1 MKKYLVGGA
10 VRNKILGLPA
20 KDKDYV
26 VIGSSVNEMLSLGF
40 EQVGKHF
47 PVFLHPE
54 TRDEYALARTEVSTG
69 NKHGDFTV
77 SIDQVTLRD
86 DLYRRDL
93 TINALAED
101 ENGEIIDYFGGLNDI
116 QSKVLRHVSVHF
128 VEDPLRV
135 LRVAR
140 FAANFGFSI
149 APETLELMKNMSLKS
164 LPKERIHG
172 EISKVLT
179 TDKLKIFCQVLVE
192 CGKDVE
198 LEQYFDCKLILQYIN
213 DIKNKS
219 ANEEILICYLQ
230 YLSQGNCFKHN
241 VINIQF
247 WGRKIGR
254 IINYISIIS
263 KIDIDKMNS
272 EDLLQYLNQDLNRLA
287 NSRIVYSLY
296 GLKNIQF
303 FFLCLIL
310 IRGSEFS
317 NMTINQI
324 RQEKLNIINVVKIK

>member
-26 VIGSSVNEMLSLGF
+26 VIGSSIDEMLSLGF

-69 NKHGDFTV
+69 DKHGDFTV
-77 SIDQVTLRD
+77 SIDQVTLKE

-93 TINALAED
+93 TINALAEE

-128 VEDPLRV
+128 MEDPLRV

-149 APETLELMKNMSLKS
+149 APETLGLMKNMSLKS
-164 LPKERIHG
+164 LPKERIQG

-179 TDKLKIFCQVLVE
+179 IDKLKIFCQVLVS

-198 LEQYFDCKLILQYIN
+198 LEQYFNCKLILQYIDKVRN
-213 DIKNKS
+213 IAEYK
-219 ANEEILICYLQ
+219 LVCYLQ
-230 YLSQGNCFKHN
+230 YLSYGNCFKFD
-241 VINIQF
+241 VVNIEF
-247 WGRKIGR
+247 WGKKLGKILNYITKISR
-254 IINYISIIS
+254 IDIINTNNNDILKYI
-263 KIDIDKMNS
+263 
-272 EDLLQYLNQDLNRLA
+272 NQDL
-287 NSRIVYSLY
+287 
-296 GLKNIQF
+296 K
-303 FFLCLIL
+303 IL
-310 IRGSEFS
+310 INSNYINQDDFKALKFLYNCWIEIKNTDFI
-317 NMTINQI
+317 NMTINDINQI
-324 RQEKLNIINVVKIK
+324 KLEIIKSQKQKYK